1 MNNSKTHQLTSAA
14 QHYIVKIYPLNLC
27 TLYMWQALI
36 EGLLCTKLL
45 LVLLRTKQVTLKM
58 KKLFRQEAG
67 MAALF
72 FSVYLPLSSL

>member
-1 MNNSKTHQLTSAA
+1 
-14 QHYIVKIYPLNLC
+14 
-27 TLYMWQALI
+27 MWQALI

-72 FSVYLPLSSL
+72 FLFISPFLLYK